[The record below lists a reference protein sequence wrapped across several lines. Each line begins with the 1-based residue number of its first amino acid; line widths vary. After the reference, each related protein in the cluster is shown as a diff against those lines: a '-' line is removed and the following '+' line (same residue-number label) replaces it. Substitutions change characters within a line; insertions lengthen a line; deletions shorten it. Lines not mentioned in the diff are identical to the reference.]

1 MGARELTASAAA
13 SSSTLQNLP
22 GEILNHICE
31 FACDP
36 NAIDMSQRLEAWDKT
51 RFPRSLQ
58 DKAREPQAEPIDPQ
72 EMKRSRDKMRSYKQV
87 MPAELYQDWD
97 SAFGYETPDMRDAR
111 LAKQRQTRIERLR
124 ACDNMVFVYLKED
137 NLKLVDT
144 MSVEECRTW
153 ILGQTV
159 WRDPDGGR
167 DADPPVAIPEGMFT
181 REALGGWDAERLK
194 STIKTITGLM

>member
-1 MGARELTASAAA
+1 MW
-13 SSSTLQNLP
+13 Q
-22 GEILNHICE
+22 
-31 FACDP
+31 

-58 DKAREPQAEPIDPQ
+58 DKAREPQATHRPARNETL
-72 EMKRSRDKMRSYKQV
+72 RDKMRSYKQ

-144 MSVEECRTW
+144 MSVRRPDRIHRPNRGEIQTEAVTRT
-153 ILGQTV
+153 
-159 WRDPDGGR
+159 RRSPFPRACSPGGAR
-167 DADPPVAIPEGMFT
+167 
-181 REALGGWDAERLK
+181 GWDLERLK
-194 STIKTITGLM
+194 STIKTIAGLM